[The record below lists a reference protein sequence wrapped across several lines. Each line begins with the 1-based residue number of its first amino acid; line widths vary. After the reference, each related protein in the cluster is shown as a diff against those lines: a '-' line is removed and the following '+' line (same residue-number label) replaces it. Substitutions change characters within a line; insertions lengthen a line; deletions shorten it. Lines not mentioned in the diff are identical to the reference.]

1 MANPIKKCVLHGA
14 VNNETVDLYPRT
26 NLASINDMTP
36 FARTLNGAADA
47 ATARNTLGVKD
58 YTHPNSGVT
67 AGTYREVTV
76 NAQGHVIK
84 GTNPILDISEG
95 GTGASTV
102 PAAIQ
107 ALFGNTGIGTSK
119 IPLYYDGTGFK
130 ACADAIGTGGI
141 VASSL
146 NENGWV
152 KFSNGLVVQWGN
164 TNDISFYG
172 SSYATPA
179 NFSTQTIIL
188 PIALSA
194 IFYINVNYKTVSG
207 SINNSV
213 TNYTQAIDGTSVKVN
228 HVRQQDGGG
237 QTVVRPFYLIMGII

>member
-1 MANPIKKCVLHGA
+1 MANQIKKCVLHGGQSDG
-14 VNNETVDLYPRT
+14 TMVDLYPRT
-26 NLASINDMTP
+26 NLASVADMTE
-36 FARTLNGAADA
+36 FARTLNAAADA

-58 YTHPNSGVT
+58 YTHPNSDVT

-84 GTNPILDISEG
+84 GDNPILDISEG

-152 KFSNGLVVQWGN
+152 KFSNGLVIQWGMMKN
-164 TNDISFYG
+164 TDEESAYPF
-172 SSYATPA
+172 
-179 NFSTQTIIL
+179 
-188 PIALSA
+188 PIALSNVFA
-194 IFYINVNYKTVSG
+194 ILGERYGAGDNTADISC
-207 SINNSV
+207 V
-213 TNYTQAIDGTSVKVN
+213 TYTN
-228 HVRQQDGGG
+228 HSMQCNMNGRGNWW
-237 QTVVRPFYLIMGII
+237 FLIIGII

>member
-26 NLASINDMTP
+26 NLASVNDMTA
-36 FARTLNGAADA
+36 FARTLNGSADA
-47 ATARNTLGVKD
+47 AAARNTLGVAN
-58 YTHPNSGVT
+58 YTHPNSGVV
-67 AGTYREVTV
+67 AGTYRKVTV
-76 NAQGHVIK
+76 NAQGHVTQ
-84 GTNPILDISEG
+84 GENPILAISEG
-95 GTGASTV
+95 GTGATTIRDV
-102 PAAIQ
+102 IQ
-107 ALFGNTGIGTSK
+107 TLFGKAGIGTNK
-119 IPLYYDGTGFK
+119 IPLYYDGTTLK
-130 ACADAIGTGGI
+130 ACDDAVDTGSI
-141 VASSL
+141 IAASL
-146 NENGWV
+146 QQNGWV

-164 TNDISFYG
+164 TNNISFYG

-188 PIALSA
+188 PIALSD

-237 QTVVRPFYLIMGII
+237 QTVVRPFYLIIGII